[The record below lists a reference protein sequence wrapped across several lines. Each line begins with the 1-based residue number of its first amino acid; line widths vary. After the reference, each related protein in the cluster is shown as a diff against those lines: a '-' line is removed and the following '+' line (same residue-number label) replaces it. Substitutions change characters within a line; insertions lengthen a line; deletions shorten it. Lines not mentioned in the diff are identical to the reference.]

1 MPDGSRRSISSAV
14 EGVARLR
21 MPASSRAY
29 AGIDSAMAP
38 SRAAL
43 CAALDAIAPHRD
55 AVTVAGAHAVFER
68 TRDLDIAADATKDG
82 DLALTPAL
90 VAEEP
95 RLEAAMRG
103 AGFRTLAEL
112 EGEARKHDPGL
123 RRRYEAQPGL
133 WATGMATSGD
143 PIGEVDLLVPTSI
156 AGGGR
161 RSARALK
168 SHGKQATRHTPGLE
182 LVVLDRSLMKIENF
196 VDGSVRDAWVAGY
209 AGLLCAKA
217 YKLGERI
224 HERDGNGRDRVR
236 PKDAVDVWRLLA
248 TSDGVSVSATFDQYS
263 DHEQCGEAVHRGRRY
278 LETIIGDGHI
288 RALATAD
295 LAVFVPPD
303 EVGDTI
309 STWFRAFRA

>member
-1 MPDGSRRSISSAV
+1 
-14 EGVARLR
+14 
-21 MPASSRAY
+21 
-29 AGIDSAMAP
+29 MAP

-43 CAALDAIAPHRD
+43 CAALDAIASHRD

-90 VAEEP
+90 VADEP
-95 RLEAAMRG
+95 RLETAMRG

-112 EGEARKHDPGL
+112 EAEARHDDPGL
-123 RRRYEAQPGL
+123 RRQYGAQPGL
-133 WATGMATSGD
+133 WATGMATSGE
-143 PIGEVDLLVPTSI
+143 PIGEVDLLGPTSI

-168 SHGKQATRHTPGLE
+168 SHGRQATRHTPGLE
-182 LVVLDRSLMKIENF
+182 LVVLDRSLMKVENF
-196 VDGSVRDAWVAGY
+196 VDGSIRDAWVAGY

-224 HERDGNGRDRVR
+224 RERDGNGRDRVR

-248 TSDGVSVSATFDQYS
+248 TSDGTAVRAKFDEHG
-263 DHEQCGEAVHRGRRY
+263 DDAQCGEAVRLGQSY

-288 RALATAD
+288 QSLATAG

-309 STWFRAFRA
+309 RSTSE

>member
-1 MPDGSRRSISSAV
+1 
-14 EGVARLR
+14 
-21 MPASSRAY
+21 MPAPSGAY
-29 AGIDSAMAP
+29 GGVNAAMAP

-112 EGEARKHDPGL
+112 EGEARQHDPGL

-133 WATGMATSGD
+133 WATGMASSGE

-161 RSARALK
+161 RSAHALK
-168 SHGKQATRHTPGLE
+168 SHGKQATCHTPGLE

-196 VDGSVRDAWVAGY
+196 VDGSIRDAWVAGY

-224 HERDGNGRDRVR
+224 RERDGNGRNRVR

-248 TSDGVSVSATFDQYS
+248 VSDGAAVRAKFDEHS
-263 DHEQCGEAVHRGRRY
+263 DDERCGEAVRRGLRY
-278 LETIIGDGHI
+278 LETIVGDGHI
-288 RALATAD
+288 RTLATAD